1 MKMVIKDF
9 KPLGYLLLAIMF
21 FYFLHLLIFNY
32 CNINLDKKVFSYSLQ
47 ELYLFFS
54 VFSIII
60 IFMIINIK
68 QKNIDLVGN
77 VFLLTTCVKLIVCF
91 LLIRTSIDNP
101 NFNHS
106 LEKWNFLSMFMLF
119 LILETVTTITILNKK
134 Q

>member
-1 MKMVIKDF
+1 MILKNL

-21 FYFLHLLIFNY
+21 FYFLHSMVFKFLNISLNQNIF
-32 CNINLDKKVFSYSLQ
+32 KYSLQ
-47 ELYLFFS
+47 ELYLYFS

-60 IFMIINIK
+60 IALIIKIK

-106 LEKWNFLSMFMLF
+106 LEKWNFLSMFMIF
-119 LILETVTTITILNKK
+119 LILETVTTIVILNKK
-134 Q
+134 K

>member
-1 MKMVIKDF
+1 MILKNL

-21 FYFLHLLIFNY
+21 FYFLHSMVFKFLNVCLNQNIF
-32 CNINLDKKVFSYSLQ
+32 KYSLQ
-47 ELYLFFS
+47 ELYLYFS

-60 IFMIINIK
+60 IALIIKIK

-106 LEKWNFLSMFMLF
+106 LEKWNFLSMFMIF
-119 LILETVTTITILNKK
+119 LILETVTTIVILNKK
-134 Q
+134 K